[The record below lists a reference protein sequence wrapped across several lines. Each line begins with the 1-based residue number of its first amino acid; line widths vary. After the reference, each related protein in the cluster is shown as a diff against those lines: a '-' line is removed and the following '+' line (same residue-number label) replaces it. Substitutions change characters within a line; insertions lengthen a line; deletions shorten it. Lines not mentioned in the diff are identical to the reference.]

1 MGECK
6 MSGSIVTLFLKAV
19 TLAMGV
25 AVVVLSVLN
34 RLDPNTGLILLGIGL
49 TSGGIALLRRQGG

>member
-1 MGECK
+1 MAECK
-6 MSGSIVTLFLKAV
+6 MSGSIVTLVLKAV

-34 RLDPNTGLILLGIGL
+34 RLDPNTGLSLLGIGL